1 MGVWQVY
8 YYPGFYIQRDGLKLS
23 ADLKRNLTR
32 TTGWEAVMRIRCSR
46 GLRISSFNG
55 SFFIRSSDLLAL
67 PTVDP
72 DKAFAVQIAHEEQV
86 LDGNSAYIQSALL
99 YTASCGERRIRYLI
113 SLAFIQCV
121 RI

>member
-1 MGVWQVY
+1 MY
-8 YYPGFYIQRDGLKLS
+8 HYPGFYLQRDGPKLS
-23 ADLKRNLTR
+23 SDLERNLTR

-99 YTASCGERRIRYLI
+99 YTASCGERRIRYSACMVLI
-113 SLAFIQCV
+113 HSVCQLP
-121 RI
+121 